1 MSATHDGIEK
11 VNKELAEKIKEN
23 IKLEEEKKE
32 LEIRLNDKLKEAK
45 EAEEKQ
51 RD

>member
-11 VNKELAEKIKEN
+11 VNKELQEKIKEN

-32 LEIRLNDKLKEAK
+32 LEI
-45 EAEEKQ
+45 
-51 RD
+51 